1 MYIDSTQRKKV
12 TVIHKYVLES
22 FSEGD
27 WYTLGQL
34 TGSLDLI
41 QNHPRLL
48 RSMSFGDEDY
58 NYCVS
63 EVINKICEENP
74 EHIETIID
82 QYDIDIWYEQKEP
95 KRYRKI
101 FGKTITITS
110 DFWEKGY
117 LRAFVSHLAKNQKQV
132 TSLKARL
139 EMWGISSFVAHKDIE
154 PSREW
159 MQETEKAMATMDIL
173 IAVVEPGFK
182 ESDWTDQE
190 VGYALGKNIDI
201 IPLRVGF
208 DPYGFMGKYQGIQ
221 AKDKLPE
228 TVAQE
233 IAKVLLRKPNLRDKL
248 LSGISKSIRVLS
260 PKIKIEKVKLIDSW
274 SSISDEQM
282 KNLLEN
288 IALSPSDKRELSQI
302 IEKCGAFNVIEED
315 SILDSDLPF

>member
-12 TVIHKYVLES
+12 TVIHKYIVES
-22 FSEGD
+22 FSVGD
-27 WYTLGQL
+27 WHTLGQL

-41 QNHPRLL
+41 QNHPRLF

-58 NYCVS
+58 DYCVS
-63 EVINKICEENP
+63 EVVNKICEENP

-101 FGKTITITS
+101 FGKTLTITP

-117 LRAFVSHLAKNQKQV
+117 LTAFVSHLARNKKQV
-132 TSLKARL
+132 SSLKTRL
-139 EMWGISSFVAHKDIE
+139 EMWGISSFLAHKDIE

-159 MQETEKAMATMDIL
+159 MQEIEKALATMEIL

-182 ESDWTDQE
+182 ESNWTDQE
-190 VGYALGKNIDI
+190 IGYALGRNVDI
-201 IPLRVGF
+201 IPLRVGL

-221 AKDKLPE
+221 AKNKLPE
-228 TVAQE
+228 AVAQE

-248 LSGISKSIRVLS
+248 LSGASKSIRLLS
-260 PKIKIEKVKLIDSW
+260 SEIKIEHIKLIDSW

-288 IALSPSDKRELSQI
+288 IALSPSDKEELGHI
-302 IEKCGAFNVIEED
+302 IEKCGAFNVIEEE
-315 SILDSDLPF
+315 SVLDSDLPF